1 MKCGIF
7 GKPPIENDVSS
18 KTYFSVVIKYWH
30 HLSDSRIEQNL
41 FCNFEIAKTTF
52 VLLQV

>member
-1 MKCGIF
+1 MKYGIF